1 MKLDS
6 DQQTIGETS
15 TSGIESEQ
23 GDIQMDLTLKPEEI
37 PSFLII
43 LKKKLKKESE
53 HLSKNRLPTNSNS
66 VIVCDYTDCYI
77 NLFIIIY

>member
-23 GDIQMDLTLKPEEI
+23 GDIQMDLTLKLEEI
-37 PSFLII
+37 SSFLI
-43 LKKKLKKESE
+43 LKEKLMKESE
-53 HLSKNRLPTNSNS
+53 YLSKNRLLI
-66 VIVCDYTDCYI
+66 VIV
-77 NLFIIIY
+77 L